1 MHLASIILQ
10 IPKIFYNFFRSG
22 TTSCVVPGVMV
33 LGKCANRL
41 TSDGECAY
49 DSSMKPVL
57 VLMAPGF
64 EEIELTAPVD
74 ILRRLEIPVVTAGVK
89 SRQVEGAHGMVMNAE
104 MLMVDAVADDYS
116 GIILPGGPASWLLRD
131 TPGVLSLVRAMQKE
145 DKLVAAICAAP
156 IALEA
161 AGVLAGRRC
170 TCYPGVEGDLKSAA
184 EVVGEPAVT
193 DGLLV
198 TGRGPG
204 AALEFGFAL
213 GVALGKAE
221 QVAALRVAMC
231 V

>member
-1 MHLASIILQ
+1 MVVEYGVAYFPIVGSS
-10 IPKIFYNFFRSG
+10 SG
-22 TTSCVVPGVMV
+22 LT
-33 LGKCANRL
+33 NR
-41 TSDGECAY
+41 GGGGY
-49 DSSMKPVL
+49 DASMKPVL
-57 VLMAPGF
+57 VLMAPGY
-64 EEIELTAPVD
+64 EEIELIAPID

-89 SRQVEGAHGMVMNAE
+89 SRSVEGAHGMTTMAE
-104 MLMVDAVADDYS
+104 MLMVDVNPEDYS

-131 TPGVLSLVRAMQKE
+131 TPGVLSLVRAMQAAG
-145 DKLVAAICAAP
+145 KLVAAICAAP

-161 AGVLAGRRC
+161 AGVLAGRRV

-184 EVVGEPAVT
+184 EVVAEPAVI

-213 GVALGKAE
+213 GTALGKAE
-221 QVAALRVAMC
+221 QVAQLRVAMC

>member
-1 MHLASIILQ
+1 MVQHIVVRLKWVRHFPMGGVS
-10 IPKIFYNFFRSG
+10 
-22 TTSCVVPGVMV
+22 SC
-33 LGKCANRL
+33 L
-41 TSDGECAY
+41 TRCVADGY
-49 DSSMKPVL
+49 DASMKPVL
-57 VLMAPGF
+57 VLMAPGY
-64 EEIELTAPVD
+64 EEIELTAPID

-89 SRQVEGAHGMVMNAE
+89 GRYVEGAHGMVMAAE
-104 MLMVDAVADDYS
+104 MLMVDADAEDYS
-116 GIILPGGPASWLLRD
+116 GIILPGGPASWMLRD
-131 TPGVLSLVRAMQKE
+131 TPGVLALVRAMHKAG
-145 DKLVAAICAAP
+145 KLVAAICAAP

-161 AGVLAGRRC
+161 AGVLEGRRV

-184 EVVGEPAVT
+184 EVVAEPAVT

-213 GVALGKAE
+213 GSALGKAE